1 MTDIR
6 QEIETLM
13 KDVESSN
20 NQAAEA
26 FIELSQDIGTLRKRV
41 SAFTS
46 SPKDQSLMK
55 HALESLPEL
64 IGAEDFTDLC
74 QILELTDWTRKE
86 VPTGP
91 EFAKSVRARV
101 HRIRFDQ
108 EIALRREGLR
118 L

>member
-1 MTDIR
+1 MNDRLNEQYLKIQPDIDR
-6 QEIETLM
+6 ARERLAAVVSSL
-13 KDVESSN
+13 KD
-20 NQAAEA
+20 
-26 FIELSQDIGTLRKRV
+26 R
-41 SAFTS
+41 
-46 SPKDQSLMK
+46 SPMK

-74 QILELTDWTRKE
+74 QLLELTDWTRKE

-91 EFAKSVRARV
+91 EFAKAVRARV

-108 EIALRREGLR
+108 ESALRREGSR